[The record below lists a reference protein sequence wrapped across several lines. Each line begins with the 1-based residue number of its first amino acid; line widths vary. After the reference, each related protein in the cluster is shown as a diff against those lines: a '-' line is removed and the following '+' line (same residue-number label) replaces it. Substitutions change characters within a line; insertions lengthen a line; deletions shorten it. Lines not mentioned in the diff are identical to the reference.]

1 MEPLQCIVLGCVI
14 AVGGPNFAEQQFHFD
29 TSSAP
34 ESSGYVP
41 STEKQRTI
49 YDALPDS
56 SNPYAP
62 LWKQRG
68 LYDARTGSG
77 DTLSETGGVILYSD
91 SPGNHEIIREYGGGM
106 KGYQFDRPPSTFP
119 DEQR

>member
-1 MEPLQCIVLGCVI
+1 MEPLQCVVFGCVI
-14 AVGGPNFAEQQFHFD
+14 AVGGPNFAEQQFHLD
-29 TSSAP
+29 NSSAP
-34 ESSGYVP
+34 ESAADVP
-41 STEKQRTI
+41 STEKQRTT

-68 LYDARTGSG
+68 LYDARTGSSG
-77 DTLSETGGVILYSD
+77 ASSETGGVILYSD
-91 SPGNHEIIREYGGGM
+91 SPGNQGIIREYGGGM

-119 DEQR
+119 DERR